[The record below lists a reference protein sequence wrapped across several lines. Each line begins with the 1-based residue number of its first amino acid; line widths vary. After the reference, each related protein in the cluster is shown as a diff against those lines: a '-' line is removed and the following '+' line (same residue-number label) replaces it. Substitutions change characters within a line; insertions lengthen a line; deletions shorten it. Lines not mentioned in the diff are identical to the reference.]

1 MASAAGSDDPNA
13 ASEVQSADDKYIKS
27 LLSVASFFV
36 SGMVVFG
43 GVAGF
48 LMNSLTTE
56 NIDPQVRSI
65 IALSIKSSLVF
76 LGSFTMA
83 TLAVVMFETSVVFSN
98 YEKKSFNKIAEN
110 VTLFFSA
117 VAAVISGLLFFFSL
131 FYIKPIW
138 DKIGIL
144 GG

>member
-1 MASAAGSDDPNA
+1 MARAAGSNDPNS

-27 LLSVASFFV
+27 LLRVASFFV

-98 YEKKSFNKIAEN
+98 YEKKRFNRIAEN
-110 VTLFFSA
+110 FTLGLSVA
-117 VAAVISGLLFFFSL
+117 AAVISGLLFFFSI